1 MTYVLNKWIT
11 YVLTTTSRHFFFV
24 TQTIISY
31 YIDLLVGSLF
41 VCELKNR
48 SPQSVELDDKP
59 MEMKIFKG
67 KTFSIYSSSSSFFF
81 FILFNLINIY
91 IYIYIV
97 VFLEERDI
105 KVEQN
110 YIFSLVFNRGGLW
123 NPNWA
128 NLK

>member
-1 MTYVLNKWIT
+1 M
-11 YVLTTTSRHFFFV
+11 

-48 SPQSVELDDKP
+48 SPQSIELDDKP

-67 KTFSIYSSSSSFFF
+67 KTLSISSSSSFFF
-81 FILFNLINIY
+81 FILFNL

-123 NPNWA
+123 NPN
-128 NLK
+128 

>member
-1 MTYVLNKWIT
+1 M
-11 YVLTTTSRHFFFV
+11 

-67 KTFSIYSSSSSFFF
+67 KTLSISSSSFFF
-81 FILFNLINIY
+81 FFYLIQSY
-91 IYIYIV
+91 KYIYIV

-123 NPNWA
+123 NPN
-128 NLK
+128 